1 MHEFDIITTLAGGFT
16 AALIFGYICH
26 RIRISPIVGF
36 LVAGIVVG
44 PTTPGFTA
52 NGQIAA
58 QLAEIGVVLLLFD
71 VGLHF
76 DLQELGR
83 VRRIALPGALLQC
96 TGSFLATFLMM
107 LWFASSWQEALSMG
121 IAMSFASTVVVT
133 RVLSDVNQLQTPTGN
148 LAIGWLIVQDV
159 LAVLALVLLPN
170 LKGIEGASWFS
181 LIGVL
186 EIAALK
192 IAILIAAVMFL
203 GGRLIPRI
211 LHRVAETR
219 SRELFTL
226 TILVIVLG
234 LALVSAKGF
243 GVSMALGAFLAGV
256 VIGQSDFSV
265 RATTDALPMRD
276 AFAALFFV
284 SVGMLFDPVVFFE
297 TPGLFGAVLFV
308 AMVLTP
314 ALAIGTMLLLG
325 LPLKNALRV
334 GLSFAQIGEFSFIV
348 ANLAKRSGLIS
359 DSLEHVLVAV
369 SIFSIALSPMLQ
381 WSVEPILGFAR
392 RSTNLRWLTVSR
404 KPLTSQPAIP
414 TDGLDLEDPASEF
427 RTVVVGYGPV
437 GRTAAKLLDENGI
450 HATIIEMNP
459 GSMEPI
465 RSAGHRVVL
474 GDASHIETLKR
485 AGVDKAQSL
494 ILSASNIAQ
503 TTDVIRMARL
513 LNPSIQILVRSAYVG
528 NCEVL
533 LQSGADHV
541 IAEESE
547 VALAMAETILRNLGA
562 TAEQVDQQRAKL
574 RSELH
579 QDPQAPKPSS
589 SSKDAP

>member
-1 MHEFDIITTLAGGFT
+1 MHEFDIISTLAGGFA
-16 AALIFGYICH
+16 AALVFGYICH
-26 RIRISPIVGF
+26 LLRISPIVGF

-44 PTTPGFTA
+44 PRTPGFIA
-52 NGQIAA
+52 NPQIAA

-83 VRRIALPGALLQC
+83 VRKIAIPGALLQC
-96 TGSFLATFLMM
+96 TGSFLATFLLM
-107 LWFASSWQEALSMG
+107 LWLSYSWQESMAMG

-133 RVLSDVNQLQTPTGN
+133 RLLTDANELQTPTGN

-170 LKGIEGASWFS
+170 LKGIESASWLS
-181 LIGVL
+181 LIGIL

-192 IAILIAAVMFL
+192 IAILVLAVFFL
-203 GGRLIPRI
+203 GGKFIPKM
-211 LHRVAETR
+211 LHRIAETR

-234 LALVSAKGF
+234 LALISSKGF

-284 SVGMLFDPVVFFE
+284 SVGMLFDPIVFFD
-297 TPGLFGAVLFV
+297 TPGLFWAILII
-308 AMVLTP
+308 AMVVTP
-314 ALAIGTMLLLG
+314 ALAIWLMLLMG

-348 ANLAKRSGLIS
+348 AGLAKHSGLIS
-359 DSLEHVLVAV
+359 QSLEHVLVAV
-369 SIFSIALSPMLQ
+369 SIFSIALCPLLQ
-381 WSVEPILGFAR
+381 MTIDPLVRLAR
-392 RSTNLRWLTVSR
+392 RSTKLSWLTISR
-404 KPLTSQPAIP
+404 LPLSLRPSLQTQ
-414 TDGLDLEDPASEF
+414 GLEETPPIGEF

-437 GRTAAKLLDENGI
+437 GRTAAKLLSENGI
-450 HATIIEMNP
+450 QATIIEMNP
-459 GSMEPI
+459 GSIEPI
-465 RSAGHRVVL
+465 RAAGHRIVL
-474 GDASHIETLKR
+474 GDASHVETLKA
-485 AGVDKAQSL
+485 AGVQTAISL
-494 ILSASNIAQ
+494 ILSASNIHQASN
-503 TTDVIRMARL
+503 VIQMTRL
-513 LNPSIQILVRSAYVG
+513 LNPTIQILVRSAYIG
-528 NCEVL
+528 QRHSL
-533 LQSGADHV
+533 LTQGADHV

-562 TAEQVDQQRAKL
+562 TAEQIDHQRDKL
-574 RSELH
+574 RSDLN
-579 QDPQAPKPSS
+579 DNT
-589 SSKDAP
+589 SKKTNS

>member
-1 MHEFDIITTLAGGFT
+1 MHEFDIISTLAGGFA
-16 AALIFGYICH
+16 AALVFGYICH
-26 RIRISPIVGF
+26 LLRISPIVGF

-44 PTTPGFTA
+44 PRTPGFIA
-52 NGQIAA
+52 NPQIAA

-83 VRRIALPGALLQC
+83 VRKIAIPGALLQC
-96 TGSFLATFLMM
+96 TGSFLATFLLM
-107 LWFASSWQEALSMG
+107 LWLSYSWQESMAMG

-133 RVLSDVNQLQTPTGN
+133 RLLTDANELQTPTGN

-170 LKGIEGASWFS
+170 LKGIESASWLS
-181 LIGVL
+181 LIGIV

-192 IAILIAAVMFL
+192 IAILVLAVFFL
-203 GGRLIPRI
+203 GGKFIPKM
-211 LHRVAETR
+211 LHRIAETR

-234 LALVSAKGF
+234 LALISSKGF

-284 SVGMLFDPVVFFE
+284 SVGMLFDPIVFFD
-297 TPGLFGAVLFV
+297 TPGLFWAILII
-308 AMVLTP
+308 AMVVTP
-314 ALAIGTMLLLG
+314 ALAIWLMLLMG

-348 ANLAKRSGLIS
+348 AGLAKHSGLIS
-359 DSLEHVLVAV
+359 QSLEHVLVAV
-369 SIFSIALSPMLQ
+369 SIFSIALCPLLQ
-381 WSVEPILGFAR
+381 MTIDPVVRLAR
-392 RSTNLRWLTVSR
+392 RSTKLSWLTISR
-404 KPLTSQPAIP
+404 LPLSLRPSLQTQ
-414 TDGLDLEDPASEF
+414 GLEETPPIGEF

-437 GRTAAKLLDENGI
+437 GRTAAKLLSENGI
-450 HATIIEMNP
+450 QATIIEMNP
-459 GSMEPI
+459 GSIEPI
-465 RSAGHRVVL
+465 RAAGHRIVL
-474 GDASHIETLKR
+474 GDASHVETLKA
-485 AGVDKAQSL
+485 AGVQTAISL
-494 ILSASNIAQ
+494 ILSASNIHQ
-503 TTDVIRMARL
+503 TSNVIQMARL
-513 LNPSIQILVRSAYVG
+513 LNPPIQILVRSAYIG
-528 NCEVL
+528 QRHSL
-533 LQSGADHV
+533 LAQGADHV

-547 VALAMAETILRNLGA
+547 VALALAETILRNLGA
-562 TAEQVDQQRAKL
+562 TAEQIDHQRDKL
-574 RSELH
+574 RSDLN
-579 QDPQAPKPSS
+579 DNT
-589 SSKDAP
+589 SKKTNS